1 MCTNKKN
8 VFLYGM
14 VCHYL
19 AYFWMNILKFI
30 DRFGSVQTARFL
42 IICKFTNRRF
52 SVSEFYLQELLLL
65 FSKYT
70 IGFVCRRNLQTKS
83 SLIGLE
89 MYKEQVLWLHRKFT
103 DNKFPDCL
111 ENLHKAVIVPEMF
124 SLSLLSDST
133 NKHLPRFGQFTNHS
147 LLLLSKFT
155 INKLTRR
162 SEFLQLNTTN
172 KQTLSTCPPSQQSKR
187 RPQPTI
193 KLLWDEILHNAFML
207 CLVI

>member
-1 MCTNKKN
+1 M
-8 VFLYGM
+8 
-14 VCHYL
+14 HS
-19 AYFWMNILKFI
+19 LKRI
-30 DRFGSVQTARFL
+30 HVHTYTKMRKQICVQTKRTLCIPLSEVWYAITWHTSEWIFSSSLIALEVYKQQGFL

-89 MYKEQVLWLHRKFT
+89 MYKEQVLWLLRKFT

-124 SLSLLSDST
+124 SLYSRIPKTSTFLVLDNSQTTVCSCSRNLQSTSSLA
-133 NKHLPRFGQFTNHS
+133 G
-147 LLLLSKFT
+147 
-155 INKLTRR
+155 
-162 SEFLQLNTTN
+162 LNFY
-172 KQTLSTCPPSQQSKR
+172 S
-187 RPQPTI
+187 
-193 KLLWDEILHNAFML
+193 
-207 CLVI
+207 

>member
-8 VFLYGM
+8 VTYSAVRSM

-52 SVSEFYLQELLLL
+52 SVSEIYLQELLLL

-89 MYKEQVLWLHRKFT
+89 MYKEQVLWLLRKFT

-124 SLSLLSDST
+124 SLSLYSRVLQTST
-133 NKHLPRFGQFTNHS
+133 FLVLDNSQTTVCSCSRNLQSTSS
-147 LLLLSKFT
+147 LAG
-155 INKLTRR
+155 
-162 SEFLQLNTTN
+162 LNFY
-172 KQTLSTCPPSQQSKR
+172 S
-187 RPQPTI
+187 
-193 KLLWDEILHNAFML
+193 
-207 CLVI
+207 